1 MWGAILKT
9 GIKNAPPTIIIT
21 HLNGGFFMG
30 KKKNK
35 IAKLTEEQYVAYIA
49 GLKNT
54 AAIVNPDGSVLV
66 PDGLKKEKDPEK

>member
-1 MWGAILKT
+1 
-9 GIKNAPPTIIIT
+9 
-21 HLNGGFFMG
+21 MG

-54 AAIVNPDGSVLV
+54 AAIVNPDGSMLI
-66 PDGLKKEKDPEK
+66 PDGLKKEKDGKK

>member
-1 MWGAILKT
+1 
-9 GIKNAPPTIIIT
+9 
-21 HLNGGFFMG
+21 MG

-54 AAIVNPDGSVLV
+54 AAIVNTDGSVLI
-66 PDGLKKEKDPEK
+66 PDGLKKEKDGKT

>member
-1 MWGAILKT
+1 MKT
-9 GIKNAPPTIIIT
+9 GIKKPPPTIIIT
-21 HLNGGFFMG
+21 NPNGGFFMG

-54 AAIVNPDGSVLV
+54 AAIVNPDGSMLI
-66 PDGLKKEKDPEK
+66 PDGLKKEESPKK

>member
-1 MWGAILKT
+1 
-9 GIKNAPPTIIIT
+9 
-21 HLNGGFFMG
+21 MG

-54 AAIVNPDGSVLV
+54 AAVVNPDGSMLI
-66 PDGLKKEKDPEK
+66 PDELKKEQNPEK

>member
-1 MWGAILKT
+1 
-9 GIKNAPPTIIIT
+9 
-21 HLNGGFFMG
+21 MG

-54 AAIVNPDGSVLV
+54 AAIVNPDGSLLI
-66 PDGLKKEKDPEK
+66 PEQLKKDGKKQ

>member
-1 MWGAILKT
+1 MWGSILKS
-9 GIKNAPPTIIIT
+9 GIKTAAASIIIT
-21 HLNGGFFMG
+21 NPNGGFFMG

-54 AAIVNPDGSVLV
+54 AAVVNPDGSLLI
-66 PDGLKKEKDPEK
+66 PDELKDPE